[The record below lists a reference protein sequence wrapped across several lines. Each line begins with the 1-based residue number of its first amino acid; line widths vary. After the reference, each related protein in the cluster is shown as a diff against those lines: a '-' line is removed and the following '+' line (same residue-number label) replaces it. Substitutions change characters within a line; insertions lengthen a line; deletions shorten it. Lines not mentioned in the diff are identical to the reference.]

1 MSVAHPTVDAA
12 ADLVV
17 GCRTAAE
24 LRRAHAA
31 LLRRGW
37 ADRPSVSFKLQRA
50 YAAAGDLRRARAVFD
65 SAAGPP
71 TVFAFSALID
81 ACATLSP
88 DPLPDC
94 LLLYLRMLRLG
105 VPPNAFTFSSLFKS
119 AAGPYTDALHAHAVK
134 LGLTDEPYVCT
145 SLLESYARGG
155 GIGDGNNN
163 NNNNGYDN
171 GDIGSA
177 RRVFEKMRVKTLV
190 CATSLICCYVGLGEL
205 GEARAVFDGVSD
217 KDAVVWSV
225 MIYGYAQHGQPGRS
239 LELFR
244 GMLLEKKVMLIK
256 LLNAMQSIRS
266 CLE

>member
-1 MSVAHPTVDAA
+1 MSVALPTAA
-12 ADLVV
+12 ADLVA
-17 GCRTAAE
+17 GCRTTAE
-24 LRRAHAA
+24 LRRAHAT

-37 ADRPSVSFKLQRA
+37 ADCPSVSFKLQRA
-50 YAAAGDLRRARAVFD
+50 YAAVGDLRRARAAFD
-65 SAAGPP
+65 SATGPP

-81 ACATLSP
+81 ACAALSP

-119 AAGPYTDALHAHAVK
+119 AAGPYTAALHAHAIK

-145 SLLESYARGG
+145 SLLESYARSN
-155 GIGDGNNN
+155 GND
-163 NNNNGYDN
+163 NGN
-171 GDIGSA
+171 GDIGCA
-177 RRVFEKMRVKTLV
+177 RRVFDKMRVKTLV
-190 CATSLICCYVGLGEL
+190 CSTSLIGCYVGLGEL
-205 GEARAVFDGVSD
+205 GEARAVFDGVMD

-225 MIYGYAQHGQPGRS
+225 MIYGYAQHGQPGLS

-256 LLNAMQSIRS
+256 LGMLCSKFTS
-266 CLE
+266 C